1 MHLSRSF
8 QSISI
13 VHFITLH
20 LGVFVTCVLVNL
32 YFFRIREFV
41 LTELLRSYRG
51 LVYLKIL

>member
-13 VHFITLH
+13 VHFRTLH